1 MIIGLLKE
9 EKVPVDQRVPL
20 SPLQCKKIKLSYPN
34 IDVLVQSSHNR
45 CFSDDD
51 YRNEGIEIVDDI
63 SVCDY
68 LLGVKEVPVDYL
80 IPNKTYLFF
89 SHTIKKQPYNRNLL
103 VKMIEMNINMIDYEV
118 LKDKQGERLLGFG
131 RYAGIIGAYN
141 AFLTYGLKTGSY
153 VLKSAYKCHNRLEM
167 ESQLR
172 NLRLNNERIVVTG
185 NGRVGKGILEI
196 MKISGI
202 KKVSIHEFLNDIF
215 SEPIFVHLDTMDYNE
230 RIDGANSEKYDFY
243 KNPFLYR
250 SSFLRFAEKADIF
263 IAAFLIV
270 ILALFFQY
278 TEKISKSKINNFV
291 SQLISLGYAIPG
303 AVIALALIIFFS
315 GINKLFPSI
324 YLLGSLFILIY
335 ALIVRFLAVGKSP
348 IKSSFE
354 KHPESFDDTA
364 KNLGLGPF
372 KILQKI
378 HLPIN
383 LSALIIAFI
392 VTFVDLMKELPI
404 TLILRPFNFD
414 TLATQTYEFAIEEML
429 KESSIYSLIIILIG
443 CLFLFILKNIINNF
457 SNAS

>member
-20 SPLQCKKIKLSYPN
+20 SPLQCKRIKLSYPN

-172 NLRLNNERIVVTG
+172 NLRLNNERIVITG

-243 KNPFLYR
+243 KNPSLYR

-263 IAAFLIV
+263 IAGHYYASGAPYLFTRDDAKLDDFKLKVVADISCDIDGPVASTIRPSMITDPIYGYNKYLEQEVCYKDNDAIAVMAVSNLPCELPKDASESFGNDLLDKVIPLLINEN
-270 ILALFFQY
+270 INE
-278 TEKISKSKINNFV
+278 TISKATICKNGDLTPFFEYLRDYV
-291 SQLISLGYAIPG
+291 S
-303 AVIALALIIFFS
+303 
-315 GINKLFPSI
+315 
-324 YLLGSLFILIY
+324 
-335 ALIVRFLAVGKSP
+335 
-348 IKSSFE
+348 
-354 KHPESFDDTA
+354 
-364 KNLGLGPF
+364 
-372 KILQKI
+372 
-378 HLPIN
+378 
-383 LSALIIAFI
+383 
-392 VTFVDLMKELPI
+392 
-404 TLILRPFNFD
+404 
-414 TLATQTYEFAIEEML
+414 
-429 KESSIYSLIIILIG
+429 
-443 CLFLFILKNIINNF
+443 
-457 SNAS
+457 